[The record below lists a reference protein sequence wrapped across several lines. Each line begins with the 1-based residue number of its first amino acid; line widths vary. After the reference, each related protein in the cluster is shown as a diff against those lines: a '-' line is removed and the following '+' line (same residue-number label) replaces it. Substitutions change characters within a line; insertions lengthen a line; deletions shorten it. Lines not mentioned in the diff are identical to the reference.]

1 MSKST
6 TLFLVASTLLGS
18 VVGLAFA
25 DIEGSKHDFR
35 AQREGEADLC
45 LPCHTAHETTAPAAI
60 PLWNPSA
67 DPQQRYVLYGGA
79 AGTLDRGS
87 LMCLSCHDGSTAN
100 DTIGGVQWQDT
111 RAQRIVGMGH
121 DLSQDHPV
129 GVAYPQNRAGYKP
142 KAKVESDG
150 VIPLPAGNVG
160 CTSCH
165 DAHSPLNDRYML
177 VKSNDRSRLCLSC
190 HEK

>member
-1 MSKST
+1 MNKHPAVP
-6 TLFLVASTLLGS
+6 LVALTVLGS
-18 VVGLAFA
+18 LACLA
-25 DIEGSKHDFR
+25 SAEIEGSKHDFR

-67 DPQQRYVLYGGA
+67 DPQQRYALYGGQ

-100 DTIGGVQWQDT
+100 DTIGGVQWTET
-111 RAQRIVGMGH
+111 RAQKIVGKGH

-129 GVAYPQNRAGYKP
+129 GVDYPGNRKGYRP
-142 KAKVESDG
+142 KEQVESDG
-150 VIPLPAGNVG
+150 AILLPAGKVG

-177 VKSNDRSRLCLSC
+177 VKPNDRSRLCLSC